1 MLNRLFAVSVNS
13 MLLAAICAIASA
25 APGAPPEPVIKQ
37 AANVIKKQELR
48 IEGPVLAG
56 LKRRDPALDG
66 INSVVLRRYVPE
78 GGGAAS
84 DGILEGAVTHYAAE
98 MEQLGWYTLL
108 TDATGRRKGTA
119 YSSPE
124 GDWLLAV
131 NTDARGMVTCL
142 INGTISLDQMPR
154 LESIVLKM
162 LSTNPPAL
170 PAAEDMETLHKADL
184 LVREGK
190 ASEARQALEAAVAKS
205 PRSVLL
211 RRKLAGVYREQK
223 RGTDAL
229 VQLKAVVALEPA
241 AYWARMDYARA
252 LYDQG
257 DHQAAVFEFSQ
268 AAALAPDKGAP
279 RYFAGRCYQA
289 AGRLDQALA
298 AYSAAARLAPH
309 WSSVQIRMGE
319 VLEAQGKPGEAAA
332 CFRTALKANP
342 DSSAAKEALD
352 RVTRKQ
358 DGGK

>member
-1 MLNRLFAVSVNS
+1 MLNRLFAVSVPS
-13 MLLAAICAIASA
+13 VLLAAVCAIAAA

-37 AANVIKKQELR
+37 AARLIKKQELR

-56 LKRRDPALDG
+56 LKQRDPALEG
-66 INSVVLRRYVPE
+66 INSVVLRRYAPE
-78 GGGAAS
+78 GNSAAS
-84 DGILEGAVTHYAAE
+84 DGILEGALKHYAAE
-98 MEQLGWYTLL
+98 MERLGWYTLL

-124 GDWLLAV
+124 GDWLIAV
-131 NTDARGMVTCL
+131 NTDARSIVTCL

-154 LESIVLKM
+154 LEFIVLKM
-162 LSTNPPAL
+162 LSANPPAL
-170 PAAEDMETLHKADL
+170 PTAEDMETLRKAEL
-184 LVREGK
+184 LAREGK
-190 ASEARQALEAAVAKS
+190 ISEAQQALETALAKS

-229 VQLKAVVALEPA
+229 AQLKAIVALEPA

-257 DHQAAVFEFSQ
+257 DHHAAVFEFSQ

-289 AGRLDQALA
+289 TGKLDQALA

-319 VLEAQGKPGEAAA
+319 VLEAQGKADEAAA
-332 CFRTALKANP
+332 CFRKALKADP
-342 DSSAAKEALD
+342 KSAAAKEALD

-358 DGGK
+358 DGEK